1 VVAAM
6 VATVAVTMEV
16 VVMEATVAVTM
27 VVAATVAMVAMV
39 KMFITDI
46 IKMNFLNY
54 CIKISVYE
62 DKMLCLLRKI
72 QIHSNISCCV
82 LYWILNINKS
92 QNIFG

>member
-6 VATVAVTMEV
+6 VTTVAVTMEV

-27 VVAATVAMVAMV
+27 VVAATVAMV
-39 KMFITDI
+39 KMLITDI

-54 CIKISVYE
+54 CIKISVYK

-72 QIHSNISCCV
+72 
-82 LYWILNINKS
+82 
-92 QNIFG
+92 